1 MKSNCNKCIHTKMCK
16 FTGLNTD
23 ELLKDLKGK
32 YEFIDEIEYSC
43 KYFEKASLEPKVKES
58 KGLESKTNTKE
69 PKLTLPTETKE
80 RKKKEIKQTVI
91 EDGLKETSKSVQRRT
106 KIQKESKDE
115 EFGNLSVFT
124 MGFDNDTEKEFNT
137 LGINTMKDVYALKHR
152 ISDESRKKI
161 NDKLEVFNQK
171 KI

>member
-1 MKSNCNKCIHTKMCK
+1 MCK
-16 FTGLNTD
+16 FAGLNTD
-23 ELLKDLKGK
+23 ELLKDLKEK

-43 KYFEKASLEPKVKES
+43 KYFEKASLEPKVKEL
-58 KGLESKTNTKE
+58 KGLDVRTNTKE
-69 PKLTLPTETKE
+69 PKLSLSTETKE

-91 EDGLKETSKSVQRRT
+91 EDGLEDNSSKSVQRRT
-106 KIQKESKDE
+106 KAQKESKDE

>member
-16 FTGLNTD
+16 FAGLNTD
-23 ELLKDLKGK
+23 ELLKDLKEK

-43 KYFEKASLEPKVKES
+43 KYFEKASLEPKAKES
-58 KGLESKTNTKE
+58 KGLEVKTTKE

-106 KIQKESKDE
+106 KVQKESKDE

-124 MGFDNDTEKEFNT
+124 MGFDNDTEKEFGT